1 MSHQNVLYLCLA
13 TIPRIHTLDRYN
25 EYMSR
30 IDIPYTYYVQISGT
44 NILYT
49 YIVPIPRI
57 YTSVQY
63 VGNIHWYHITL

>member
-1 MSHQNVLYLCLA
+1 MSHQNVPHICLS
-13 TIPRIHTLDRYN
+13 TIHCIHTMDKYN
-25 EYMSR
+25 GYMSR

-44 NILYT
+44 NTLYT

-63 VGNIHWYHITL
+63 VGNIRW